1 MTDYRETDSAQNFFS
16 NWLIRCV
23 ELQGR
28 RRSRSGGA
36 ETASQQCSPS
46 LPADW
51 LQKIGSAG
59 CDRRGR
65 PGSRDQGYL
74 LAVPG
79 AGWTATVRQPNGK
92 SGVSPDDVTFSTSH
106 AKGRPR
112 RAQERNDRAGQDRR
126 RRVSIA
132 GPEAHHAQE
141 RFNRKSPKS
150 SRQRGAIARPI

>member
-1 MTDYRETDSAQNFFS
+1 MTDYHETDSAQNFFS

-23 ELQGR
+23 ELQDR

-79 AGWTATVRQPNGK
+79 AGWTATVHEPNGK

-112 RAQERNDRAGQDRR
+112 RAQERNDGADQDPRW
-126 RRVSIA
+126 RVQSA
-132 GPEAHHAQE
+132 GPGPHDAHRPQS
-141 RFNRKSPKS
+141 RKSPKS
-150 SRQRGAIARPI
+150 SR